1 MTQASQSIAQPT
13 AVVTDSLHPRI
24 YTYVA
29 LFIVLAVS
37 YPLLRGSDWLGSTEL
52 HTLMETVATLLAA
65 FVGVMAL
72 ARFYS
77 KKSSTFLFIG
87 AGFLG
92 TALLDGYHAGVT
104 SSFFNDLWPSAPSS
118 LIPWSWIASRLFLS
132 LLIFFSWWAWTREE
146 RLGDAGRLSER
157 TVYALVGAW
166 TVVSFAFF
174 ALMPLPR
181 AYYPELLFHRPEEFV
196 PALFFGLALVGYLRK
211 GLWKTDSFEH
221 WLVLSLIVGFMGQAM
236 FMSFSGQ
243 IFDFEFDS
251 AHALKKLSYV
261 FVLVGLLIS
270 MLDLFKQ
277 AEHGKM
283 ALSAKADELSETN
296 KELEDFTYVVSHDLK
311 EPLRGIEA
319 FSSFLAEDYS
329 EKLDDEGK
337 RYISVVRES
346 AVRMKVLIE
355 DLLELSRIGRVGA
368 KYTNVAMEPLIA
380 EVANELQFSIEEKH
394 VNLRIAPDLPD
405 IICDRT
411 RIKEVFANLIS
422 NAIKFSDKSEPLVE
436 IACRRNGG
444 GHTFSVADDG
454 IGIAEEYH
462 EKVFGIF
469 QRLNHREDYE
479 GTGAG
484 LTICKKIVEAHGG
497 EIRVESEVGHGATFF
512 FTIPTNLSPAQEDK
526 EQSVER

>member
-77 KKSSTFLFIG
+77 KKSSTFLFIC

-337 RYISVVRES
+337 RY
-346 AVRMKVLIE
+346 
-355 DLLELSRIGRVGA
+355 GRF
-368 KYTNVAMEPLIA
+368 TNFFKRAQLG
-380 EVANELQFSIEEKH
+380 
-394 VNLRIAPDLPD
+394 R
-405 IICDRT
+405 DRT
-411 RIKEVFANLIS
+411 MN
-422 NAIKFSDKSEPLVE
+422 
-436 IACRRNGG
+436 
-444 GHTFSVADDG
+444 
-454 IGIAEEYH
+454 
-462 EKVFGIF
+462 
-469 QRLNHREDYE
+469 
-479 GTGAG
+479 
-484 LTICKKIVEAHGG
+484 
-497 EIRVESEVGHGATFF
+497 
-512 FTIPTNLSPAQEDK
+512 
-526 EQSVER
+526 